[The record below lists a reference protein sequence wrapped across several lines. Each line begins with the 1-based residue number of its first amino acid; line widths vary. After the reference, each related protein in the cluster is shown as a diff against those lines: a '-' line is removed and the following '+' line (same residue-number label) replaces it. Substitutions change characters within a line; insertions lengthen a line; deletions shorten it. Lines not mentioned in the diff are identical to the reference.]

1 MADYFLSFVVLLIAG
16 LFLQIYPVMAGKVEN
31 ITFLETNIFKILKET

>member
-16 LFLQIYPVMAGKVEN
+16 LFLQIYPVMTGNVEN